1 MLDNC
6 GQGCFVKASLMK
18 TLQIR
23 GQKTSIT
30 VKTLT
35 GEENHTTFAL
45 EGLRVCSQFDL
56 NQEWI
61 SLPKTYKKEEFPVDS
76 WEVATAQK
84 LKK

>member
-1 MLDNC
+1 MFC
-6 GQGCFVKASLMK
+6 QSKPYE
-18 TLQIR
+18 TLEIR

-35 GEENHTTFAL
+35 GVENHTTFAL
-45 EGLRVCSQFDL
+45 EGLSVCSQLGL

-61 SLPKTYKKEEFPVDS
+61 SLPKAYTKEDLPVNS
-76 WEVATAQK
+76 WEMATAQK

>member
-6 GQGCFVKASLMK
+6 SQGCFVKASLMK

-23 GQKTSIT
+23 G
-30 VKTLT
+30 
-35 GEENHTTFAL
+35 
-45 EGLRVCSQFDL
+45 EGLRVCSQLGL

-61 SLPKTYKKEEFPVDS
+61 SLPKTYTKNGLPVDS

-84 LKK
+84 LKKRRHLSSKTIETSTLNC